1 MFFQNHFKFLKD
13 FNFYKY
19 FRTSKRRNR
28 ICWIPHIESIFLI
41 VFLTETI
48 NLAIVIQTTNQLI
61 ILVVELKVSVE
72 FYIIK
77 LNSILNLHR
86 FKHFKKFKQKHQK
99 QPYVL
104 KKQEIAI
111 IWLIILWLKLL
122 NLESSWK
129 PQTIYWFFHIKYGFF
144 IYITL
149 KNFIENE
156 VLMCKFF
163 YLFYN
168 VLID

>member
-13 FNFYKY
+13 LNFYKY

-61 ILVVELKVSVE
+61 ILFVELKVSVE
-72 FYIIK
+72 FWIIK
-77 LNSILNLHR
+77 LYSILNLHR
-86 FKHFKKFKQKHQK
+86 FKHFRIFKQKHQK
-99 QPYVL
+99 ELYLL
-104 KKQEIAI
+104 KNQEIAI
-111 IWLIILWLKLL
+111 NCLIILWLKIF

-129 PQTIYWFFHIKYGFF
+129 PQII
-144 IYITL
+144 
-149 KNFIENE
+149 
-156 VLMCKFF
+156 
-163 YLFYN
+163 
-168 VLID
+168 